1 MLIAEPPSHS
11 YMLVDKS
18 FEEFLLDLKPPQ
30 FLFYFVPEGKSH
42 SQVGSARVGVGG
54 LCMITSTS
62 TFFIYHLVR
71 VRGGGSL
78 YDQNYIYHLSFII

>member
-18 FEEFLLDLKPPQ
+18 FEVFLLDLKPPQ
-30 FLFYFVPEGKSH
+30 FLLYFVPEGKSH

-54 LCMITSTS
+54 LCMITST
-62 TFFIYHLVR
+62 FFMFHFSFR
-71 VRGGGSL
+71 VRGSL
-78 YDQNYIYHLSFII
+78 YDHN